1 VAEWKKFFK
10 EDSYI
15 LELIE
20 LKTNIRT
27 TTGNGPARRLRQK
40 GQIPAVLYG
49 PGIESVLLSV
59 NSSDIDMIL
68 KKGRIGQALL
78 NLVIPN
84 NGETSTKTVM
94 VKELQLHPVSRNFL
108 HIDFYEVAMDRKIM
122 VNIPVTTTGKA
133 KGIESGG
140 ILQIIRREL
149 EVQCFPLDVPESIEI
164 DITDLDIGDSIHVG
178 DISRQSGI
186 EFLGE
191 ENFTVVTVV
200 TPKIEEE
207 EEVVEEAEEE
217 GEAAIAEEGEESPE
231 SGDKE

>member
-1 VAEWKKFFK
+1 
-10 EDSYI
+10 

-49 PGIESVLLSV
+49 PGTESVLLSV
-59 NSSDIDMIL
+59 NISDIDMVL
-68 KKGRIGQALL
+68 KKGRIGQVLL

-94 VKELQLHPVSRNFL
+94 VKEMQLHPVSRNFL

-122 VNIPVTTTGKA
+122 VNVPVTTTGKA
-133 KGIESGG
+133 KGVEVGG

-178 DISRQSGI
+178 DISRQSEI
-186 EFLGE
+186 EFLGD
-191 ENFTVVTVV
+191 ENFTVVTIV

-207 EEVVEEAEEE
+207 EEPVEEEEEE
-217 GEAAIAEEGEESPE
+217 GEAAIAEEGEEKPE

>member
-1 VAEWKKFFK
+1 M
-10 EDSYI
+10 
-15 LELIE
+15 ELIE

-27 TTGNGPARRLRQK
+27 ATGNGPARVLRQA

-49 PGIESVLLSV
+49 PGTESVLLSV
-59 NSSDIDMIL
+59 NISDIDRVL
-68 KKGRIGQALL
+68 KKGGIGQVLL
-78 NLVIPN
+78 NLVILN

-122 VNIPVTTTGKA
+122 VNVPVTTTGKA
-133 KGIESGG
+133 KGVEVGG

-149 EVQCFPLDVPESIEI
+149 EVQCLPLDVPESIEI

-178 DISRQSGI
+178 DISLQSEI
-186 EFLGE
+186 EFLGG
-191 ENFTVVTVV
+191 ENITIVTIV

-207 EEVVEEAEEE
+207 EEPVEEEEEE
-217 GEAAIAEEGEESPE
+217 GEVAIAEEGEETPE

>member
-1 VAEWKKFFK
+1 
-10 EDSYI
+10 

-49 PGIESVLLSV
+49 PGTESVPLSV
-59 NSSDIDMIL
+59 NISDIDRIL

-78 NLVIPN
+78 NLVILN
-84 NGETSTKTVM
+84 NEETSTKTVM
-94 VKELQLHPVSRNFL
+94 VKELQHHPVSRDFL

-122 VNIPVTTTGKA
+122 VNIPVTTIGKA
-133 KGIESGG
+133 KGVETGG
-140 ILQIIRREL
+140 ILQIVRREL

-164 DITDLDIGDSIHVG
+164 DITDLDVGDSIHLG
-178 DISRQSGI
+178 DIARQSKI
-186 EFLGE
+186 EFLYD
-191 ENFTVVTVV
+191 ENITVVTVV

-207 EEVVEEAEEE
+207 EEVVEEAEAE
-217 GEAAIAEEGEESPE
+217 GEAAIAEEGEETPE

>member
-1 VAEWKKFFK
+1 M
-10 EDSYI
+10 
-15 LELIE
+15 ELIE

-49 PGIESVLLSV
+49 PGTESVLLSV
-59 NSSDIDMIL
+59 NISDIDRIL

-78 NLVIPN
+78 NLVILN
-84 NGETSTKTVM
+84 NEETSTRTVM
-94 VKELQLHPVSRNFL
+94 VKELQHHPVSRDFL

-122 VNIPVTTTGKA
+122 VNIPVTTIGKA
-133 KGIESGG
+133 KGVENGG

-164 DITDLDIGDSIHVG
+164 DITDLDVGDSIHVG

-217 GEAAIAEEGEESPE
+217 GEAAIAEEGEETPE
-231 SGDKE
+231 SDDKE

>member
-1 VAEWKKFFK
+1 
-10 EDSYI
+10 

-20 LKTNIRT
+20 LKTNNRT
-27 TTGNGPARRLRQK
+27 TIGNGPARRLREK
-40 GQIPAVLYG
+40 GLIPAVLYG
-49 PGIESVLLSV
+49 PGTESVLLSV
-59 NSSDIDMIL
+59 TIRDIDMIL

-84 NGETSTKTVM
+84 NGETSTRTVM

-133 KGIESGG
+133 KGVENGG
-140 ILQIIRREL
+140 ILQIVRREL

-178 DISRQSGI
+178 DISRQGEI
-186 EFLGE
+186 EFLDDE
-191 ENFTVVTVV
+191 HVTVVTVV
-200 TPKIEEE
+200 SPKIEEGE
-207 EEVVEEAEEE
+207 EGAEAAGEAEGA
-217 GEAAIAEEGEESPE
+217 GEAAVDEKGEERSE
-231 SGDKE
+231 SGDET

>member
-1 VAEWKKFFK
+1 M
-10 EDSYI
+10 
-15 LELIE
+15 ELIE

-27 TTGNGPARRLRQK
+27 TTGNGPARRLRQA

-49 PGIESVLLSV
+49 PGAESVLLSV
-59 NSSDIDMIL
+59 NISDIDRVL
-68 KKGRIGQALL
+68 KKGRIGQVLL
-78 NLVIPN
+78 NLVIQN

-122 VNIPVTTTGKA
+122 VNVPVTTTGKA
-133 KGIESGG
+133 KGVEVGG

-149 EVQCFPLDVPESIEI
+149 EVQCLPLDVPKSIEI

-178 DISRQSGI
+178 DITWQSEI
-186 EFLGE
+186 EFLGD
-191 ENFTVVTVV
+191 ENFTVVTIV

-207 EEVVEEAEEE
+207 EEPVEEEEEE
-217 GEAAIAEEGEESPE
+217 GEAAIAEEGEERPE
-231 SGDKE
+231 SGDEK

>member
-1 VAEWKKFFK
+1 M
-10 EDSYI
+10 
-15 LELIE
+15 ELIE

-49 PGIESVLLSV
+49 PGTESVLLSV
-59 NSSDIDMIL
+59 NISDIDMVL

-78 NLVIPN
+78 NLVIPD
-84 NGETSTKTVM
+84 NGETSIKTVM
-94 VKELQLHPVSRNFL
+94 VKELQIQPVSRNFL

-122 VNIPVTTTGKA
+122 VNVPVTTTGKA
-133 KGIESGG
+133 KGVELGG

-149 EVQCFPLDVPESIEI
+149 EVQCFPLDVPKSIEL

-178 DISRQSGI
+178 DISLQSGI

-191 ENFTVVTVV
+191 ENFTVVTIV

-207 EEVVEEAEEE
+207 EEPVEEEAEE
-217 GEAAIAEEGEESPE
+217 GEAVIAEEGEEKSE
-231 SGDKE
+231 SGDEK

>member
-1 VAEWKKFFK
+1 
-10 EDSYI
+10 

-49 PGIESVLLSV
+49 PGTESVLLSV
-59 NSSDIDMIL
+59 NISDIDRIL
-68 KKGRIGQALL
+68 KKGRIGQVLL

-94 VKELQLHPVSRNFL
+94 VKELQHHPVSRNFL

-133 KGIESGG
+133 KGVENGG

-164 DITDLDIGDSIHVG
+164 DITDLDVGDSIHLG
-178 DISRQSGI
+178 DISRQSKI
-186 EFLGE
+186 EFLDD
-191 ENFTVVTVV
+191 ENFTVVTIVS
-200 TPKIEEE
+200 PKIEEAE
-207 EEVVEEAEEE
+207 EPVEEEAEE
-217 GEAAIAEEGEESPE
+217 GEAVIAEEGEEKPE
-231 SGDKE
+231 SGDKA

>member
-1 VAEWKKFFK
+1 M
-10 EDSYI
+10 
-15 LELIE
+15 ELIE

-49 PGIESVLLSV
+49 PGTESVLLSV
-59 NSSDIDMIL
+59 NISDIDRVL

-78 NLVIPN
+78 NLVIPD
-84 NGETSTKTVM
+84 NGETSNKTVM

-122 VNIPVTTTGKA
+122 VNVPVMATGKA
-133 KGIESGG
+133 KGVEIGG

-149 EVQCFPLDVPESIEI
+149 EVQCLPLDVPESIEI
-164 DITDLDIGDSIHVG
+164 DITDLDIGDSIHLV
-178 DISRQSGI
+178 DIPRQSEI
-186 EFLGE
+186 EFLGD
-191 ENFTVVTVV
+191 ENITVVTIVS
-200 TPKIEEE
+200 PKIEEE
-207 EEVVEEAEEE
+207 EEPVEEEEEE
-217 GEAAIAEEGEESPE
+217 GEAAIAEEGEERPE

>member
-1 VAEWKKFFK
+1 
-10 EDSYI
+10 
-15 LELIE
+15 LIE
-20 LKTNIRT
+20 LKTNVRT

-49 PGIESVLLSV
+49 PGTESVLLSV
-59 NSSDIDMIL
+59 NISDIDRIL
-68 KKGRIGQALL
+68 KKGRIGQVLL

-94 VKELQLHPVSRNFL
+94 VKELQHHPVSRNYL

-133 KGIESGG
+133 KGVENGG

-164 DITDLDIGDSIHVG
+164 DISDLDIGDSIHLG
-178 DISRQSGI
+178 DIARQSKI
-186 EFLGE
+186 EFLDD

-200 TPKIEEE
+200 SPK
-207 EEVVEEAEEE
+207 VEEAAEAAEEAE
-217 GEAAIAEEGEESPE
+217 GEAAIAKEGEERPE
-231 SGDKE
+231 SGEKE

>member
-1 VAEWKKFFK
+1 
-10 EDSYI
+10 

-49 PGIESVLLSV
+49 PGIESAMLSV
-59 NSSDIDMIL
+59 NISDIDRVL

-78 NLVIPN
+78 NLVIQN

-122 VNIPVTTTGKA
+122 VNVPVTTTGKA
-133 KGIESGG
+133 KGVEVGG
-140 ILQIIRREL
+140 ILQIVRREL
-149 EVQCFPLDVPESIEI
+149 EVQCLPMDVPVSIEV

-178 DISRQSGI
+178 DISLQSEI
-186 EFLGE
+186 EFLGD

-207 EEVVEEAEEE
+207 EEPVEEEEEE
-217 GEAAIAEEGEESPE
+217 GEAAIAEEGEERPE

>member
-1 VAEWKKFFK
+1 
-10 EDSYI
+10 

-49 PGIESVLLSV
+49 PGTESVLLSV
-59 NSSDIDMIL
+59 NISDIDRIL
-68 KKGRIGQALL
+68 KKGRIAQALL
-78 NLVIPN
+78 NLVILN
-84 NGETSTKTVM
+84 NEETSTKTVM
-94 VKELQLHPVSRNFL
+94 VKELQHHPVSRNFL

-122 VNIPVTTTGKA
+122 VNIPVTTIGKA
-133 KGIESGG
+133 KGVENGG

-164 DITDLDIGDSIHVG
+164 DITDLDVGDSIHVG

-207 EEVVEEAEEE
+207 EEVTEEEEAE
-217 GEAAIAEEGEESPE
+217 GEAAIAEEGEETPE

>member
-1 VAEWKKFFK
+1 M
-10 EDSYI
+10 
-15 LELIE
+15 ELIE

-40 GQIPAVLYG
+40 GLIPAVLYG
-49 PGIESVLLSV
+49 PGTESVLLSV
-59 NSSDIDMIL
+59 NIRDIDMIL

-133 KGIESGG
+133 KGVENGG

-164 DITDLDIGDSIHVG
+164 DITDLDIGDSIHLG
-178 DISRQSGI
+178 DISRQSKI
-186 EFLGE
+186 EFLDDD
-191 ENFTVVTVV
+191 NFTVVTIVS
-200 TPKIEEE
+200 PKVEEE
-207 EEVVEEAEEE
+207 AEAVEEAEEE
-217 GEAAIAEEGEESPE
+217 GEAAIAEEGEERPE
-231 SGDKE
+231 SADET

>member
-1 VAEWKKFFK
+1 
-10 EDSYI
+10 

-40 GQIPAVLYG
+40 GLIPAVLYG
-49 PGIESVLLSV
+49 PGTESVLLSV
-59 NSSDIDMIL
+59 NIRDIDMIL

-133 KGIESGG
+133 KGVENGG

-164 DITDLDIGDSIHVG
+164 DITDLDIGDSIHLG
-178 DISRQSGI
+178 DISRQSKI
-186 EFLGE
+186 DFLDD
-191 ENFTVVTVV
+191 ENFTVVTIVS
-200 TPKIEEE
+200 PKVEEE
-207 EEVVEEAEEE
+207 EEPVEEAEEE

>member
-1 VAEWKKFFK
+1 L
-10 EDSYI
+10 D
-15 LELIE
+15 LIE
-20 LKTNIRT
+20 LKANIRT

-49 PGIESVLLSV
+49 PGTESVLLSV
-59 NSSDIDMIL
+59 NIRDIDRVL

-78 NLVIPN
+78 NLVISN

-94 VKELQLHPVSRNFL
+94 VKELQLHPVSCDYL
-108 HIDFYEVAMDRKIM
+108 HIDFYEIAMDRKIM
-122 VNIPVTTTGKA
+122 VNVPVTTTGKA
-133 KGIESGG
+133 KGVEIGG

-178 DISRQSGI
+178 DIQRQNEI
-186 EFLGE
+186 EFLDD

-200 TPKIEEE
+200 SPKIEETVKPGE
-207 EEVVEEAEEE
+207 EEIEE
-217 GEAAIAEEGEESPE
+217 GEAVIAEAGEEKPE
-231 SGDKE
+231 SGDEE